1 MPVWMIADVFL
12 MNSSKLKKLGQG
24 LTYYVYSDE
33 HAHIMCA
40 FKIPLSVT
48 PTLF

>member
-24 LTYYVYSDE
+24 LTNYVHSDE

-40 FKIPLSVT
+40 KRSSCEHSKYL
-48 PTLF
+48 